1 MVERARKA
9 RRGPVFP
16 VPLHTRLL
24 RPQSDH
30 ASADAARYSYR
41 RKGEA
46 GDQKGTARVPLP

>member
-41 RKGEA
+41 R
-46 GDQKGTARVPLP
+46 